1 MVSIRPALAV
11 MLAVGGLASPYAD
24 VAETSRVFE
33 LAIPRPAS
41 PQQSAYLS
49 VEVGVIAKGTEI
61 DITTPSGMLIG
72 TVSPFAIRPGQP
84 AGTYVFPLSPDTIQ
98 NGRII
103 VQLAVRRAGAPTHAP
118 AADEVPKVTVE
129 LR

>member
-1 MVSIRPALAV
+1 MVSIRPTLAV
-11 MLAVGGLASPYAD
+11 VLALCGLASLQANA
-24 VAETSRVFE
+24 AETSRVFQ

-61 DITTPSGMLIG
+61 DITIPSGVLIG

-84 AGTYVFPLSPDTIQ
+84 AGTYVFPLSPDMIR
-98 NGRII
+98 NGRMI
-103 VQLAVRRAGAPTHAP
+103 VQLAVRRAGAPTRAP
-118 AADEVPKVTVE
+118 TADEVPKVTVE